1 LTAHRYAPS
10 APGGLKTVKNNMK
23 PIKNTL
29 INQRLKQDTSTQAIF
44 FNIKIAQLP
53 SCSPSYKTIQ
63 HKHWKHI

>member
-10 APGGLKTVKNNMK
+10 APGGLKIVKNNMK

-29 INQRLKQDTSTQAIF
+29 KNQRLKQDTSTQAIF

-53 SCSPSYKTIQ
+53 SCKPPYKTIQ